1 MNDTMTEPVILERQ
15 GAIARL
21 RFNRPAH
28 LNAVNVP
35 TARAFLACCEAIARD
50 PAIRAVVL
58 SGAGEAFGAGG
69 DLSELAADAPAVVPG
84 LIGPVHAAIKLIASL
99 DVPFIARLH
108 GVVAGGSL
116 SLAMACD
123 LAVAAEGTRFNL
135 AYVNIGATCDGSA
148 SWSLPRVAGLRNA
161 LGIALLGQSFDAAD
175 ALRYG
180 LLNQVVPL
188 ADLDATVDAMAQR
201 LAQGPTQ
208 AIGRM
213 KRLMHA
219 SFGNDLE
226 TQLDMEEREFT
237 ANARSE
243 DFQNAVAA
251 FLRKE
256 KPRFQGR

>member
-1 MNDTMTEPVILERQ
+1 
-15 GAIARL
+15 
-21 RFNRPAH
+21 
-28 LNAVNVP
+28 
-35 TARAFLACCEAIARD
+35 
-50 PAIRAVVL
+50 
-58 SGAGEAFGAGG
+58 
-69 DLSELAADAPAVVPG
+69 
-84 LIGPVHAAIKLIASL
+84 
-99 DVPFIARLH
+99 
-108 GVVAGGSL
+108 
-116 SLAMACD
+116 
-123 LAVAAEGTRFNL
+123 
-135 AYVNIGATCDGSA
+135 VNIGATCDGSA